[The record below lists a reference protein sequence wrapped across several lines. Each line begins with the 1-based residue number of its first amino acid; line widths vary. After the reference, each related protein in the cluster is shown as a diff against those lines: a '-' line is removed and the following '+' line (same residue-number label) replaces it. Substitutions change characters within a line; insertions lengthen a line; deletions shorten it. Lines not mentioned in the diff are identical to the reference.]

1 MNIERA
7 IENLRVLGDNFKLD
21 LEARGKTTPEA
32 GALMHGLA
40 AYHMLDLRGEYTWL
54 DQSVDVVMREV
65 FDMAR
70 KRVLEGQE

>member
-21 LEARGKTTPEA
+21 LEARGKTVPDV
-32 GALMHGLA
+32 GALMNGLA
-40 AYHMLDLRGEYTWL
+40 AYEMLSLKGEYDWL
-54 DQSVDVVMREV
+54 DQSVDIVMREV

-70 KRVLEGQE
+70 KRVMEEQ